1 MARLGRGLKR
11 GGEMRELWLQEIL
24 ALPASLSLSLSLSL
38 SPNFR
43 LSPGSGG
50 LLARPVR
57 LSQWKIS
64 VAFGLVVAVVSS
76 RLSVLIRLVTEQ
88 PAACACL

>member
-24 ALPASLSLSLSLSL
+24 ALPASLSLSLSL

>member
-1 MARLGRGLKR
+1 MKR

-24 ALPASLSLSLSLSL
+24 ALPASLSLSLSL